1 MKVQRRL
8 ISLILVTIL
17 FFLSNGSSAM
27 AQPPAPTPFANCRLG
42 VGGLSLTHVGAY
54 DITQLNIG
62 RYHDWWNSSDPHSVL
77 DLGLPADIEYLQ
89 TVHVHQDKGD
99 EWWGPPRVYAS
110 DTYKT
115 SPGLSQIAT
124 IAASQR
130 GSLWLIGNEIDR
142 VDWWDTDGWG
152 GQNEITPE
160 VYATAFHEIRDVI
173 KTADPT
179 ARIGIGSVVQ
189 TTPLRLEY
197 LDRVWNSYVAQYG
210 YSMGK
215 DIDVWN
221 IHGFILREVWGTWG
235 ADVPAGLGDPGGFGF
250 LSGADIPT
258 VLAAHH
264 DLAYFQE
271 FTEAFREWMAA
282 HGERNKP
289 LINTEYGILYKSLSG
304 YNITDQQVNDF
315 LTGSLYYLLTA
326 TDEETGFP
334 ADNNRLVQS
343 WFWYS
348 LNDEIWNGNLFNPN
362 TNALTGFGTTWKDFA
377 THPGNP
383 MASQPQQNLLVAN
396 LRAEPNQFVISPG
409 ETVTVTL
416 FVDVANSGNIATS
429 TGNKVVVEFWDG
441 LPNAAG
447 SNLLATRTVDDL
459 PGCGGFTTVE
469 AEWPNRGIGVHTWYA
484 EVGPIPSETDYN
496 DNTARS
502 VVRGAGSFMY
512 LPIIMKKQS

>member
-1 MKVQRRL
+1 MKVQRSL

-27 AQPPAPTPFANCRLG
+27 AQDPFANCRLG
-42 VGGLSLTHVGAY
+42 VGGRDQPHVGDY

-62 RYHDWWNSSDPHSVL
+62 RYLDWWFSSAPHSDS

-99 EWWGPPRVYAS
+99 DWWGPPRVYAS
-110 DTYKT
+110 DNYKT
-115 SPGLSQIAT
+115 SPSLSQVANM
-124 IAASQR
+124 AASQS

-189 TTPLRLEY
+189 PTPLRLEY

-210 YSMGK
+210 YSMGN

-221 IHGFILREVWGTWG
+221 VHGFILREVRDSWG
-235 ADVPAGLGDPGGFGF
+235 AEVPAGLDDLGGF
-250 LSGADIPT
+250 LHGANIPT

-264 DLAYFQE
+264 DLDYFQE
-271 FTEAFREWMAA
+271 FTEELREWMAA

-289 LINTEYGILYKSLSG
+289 LINTEYGILYKSLGG
-304 YNITDQQVNDF
+304 YVITDQQVDDF

-334 ADNNRLVQS
+334 ADKNRLVQS

-348 LNDEIWNGNLFNPN
+348 LNDEIWNGNLFDPN
-362 TNALTGFGTTWKDFA
+362 TQALTRFGTTWEEFA

-383 MASQPQQNLLVAN
+383 MASQPQHNLLVAN
-396 LRAEPNQFVISPG
+396 LRAEPNRFVISPG

-429 TGNKVVVEFWDG
+429 TGGNFVEFWDG
-441 LPNAAG
+441 LPNASG
-447 SNLLATRTVDDL
+447 SNLLATRPVADL
-459 PGCGGFTTVE
+459 PGCGGFATVE
-469 AEWPNRGIGVHTWYA
+469 AEWPINRGIGVHTWYA
-484 EVGPIPSETDYN
+484 EVAPISSETDYE
-496 DNTARS
+496 DNTAS
-502 VVRGAGSFMY
+502 SFVTGAGPLIY
-512 LPIIMKKQS
+512 LPIIMENHP